1 MTDSPPDTRDRSVLF
16 AIVEELAAA
25 RDADPL
31 DLPPLQDY
39 VDTDALVSLVGT
51 RTDAERNA
59 VHQLRFR
66 VGYHEVSV
74 TGDGHVEVVDVG
86 TGSGV
91 TSPTTHYH

>member
-1 MTDSPPDTRDRSVLF
+1 MTDSPTDTRDRSVLF

-51 RTDAERNA
+51 RTAAERNA

-66 VGYHEVSV
+66 VGHHEVSV
-74 TGDGHVEVVDVG
+74 TGDGRVEVADLG
-86 TGSGV
+86 TGRSV
-91 TSPTTHYH
+91 TPTATHSD